1 LDAISKWSIIWG
13 FLAFENKAIL
23 KTKFKEVKRI
33 KEYGRSNR
41 EKKI

>member
-1 LDAISKWSIIWG
+1 MNAISKMEGDLG
-13 FLAFENKAIL
+13 FCSLQFL
-23 KTKFKEVKRI
+23 KNQIREVKRI